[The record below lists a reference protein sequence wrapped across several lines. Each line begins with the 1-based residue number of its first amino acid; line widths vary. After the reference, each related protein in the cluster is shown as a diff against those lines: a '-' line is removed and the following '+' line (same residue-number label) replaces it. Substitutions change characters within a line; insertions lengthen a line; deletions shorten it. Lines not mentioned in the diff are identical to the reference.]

1 MAGKQNFTSEEWS
14 RVVAS
19 PMTAGMAVTAADPSG
34 LWGLLKEAL
43 SGGWALVE
51 AKQAIGA
58 NPLAKAVADDMA
70 VSETRTAARDWMQ
83 TQFKGAPLG
92 EIKAK
97 AVAELR
103 AVAALVDAKA
113 QDDAAGFKAWLL
125 TVAEKA
131 AEAGN
136 EGGFLGFALVLI
148 ADDWRKDAALR
159 SLVDD
164 LTAENGEIA
173 TCIFEDVGRIGR
185 EQIAREHGDIGKEA
199 GSEPPLHALPLL
211 RECAMFGVGL
221 QGLFDRDALAFVHHR
236 PLPGFPREHSVEVRE
251 RVRVADRCV
260 AARRRLQA
268 EIKPGPERVAR

>member
-1 MAGKQNFTSEEWS
+1 MAVGTERGRFHQAPPTATTAGRRNGCLCWAVKRASMEVIMAGKQNFTSEEWS

-136 EGGFLGFALVLI
+136 EGGFLGFGGVAVS
-148 ADDWRKDAALR
+148 DAERATL
-159 SLVDD
+159 S
-164 LTAENGEIA
+164 EIA
-173 TCIFEDVGRIGR
+173 
-185 EQIAREHGDIGKEA
+185 EA
-199 GSEPPLHALPLL
+199 LETPSSPLGTA
-211 RECAMFGVGL
+211 
-221 QGLFDRDALAFVHHR
+221 
-236 PLPGFPREHSVEVRE
+236 
-251 RVRVADRCV
+251 
-260 AARRRLQA
+260 
-268 EIKPGPERVAR
+268 